1 MKRKGKQRVEV
12 YRKKIMFDLPNPRA
26 ITMLEL
32 HTEFK
37 KKQNAKITKNER
49 TKSKEIVTQ
58 RR

>member
-1 MKRKGKQRVEV
+1 
-12 YRKKIMFDLPNPRA
+12 MFDLPNPRA

-37 KKQNAKITKNER
+37 KKQNAKITKNKR